1 MEQNSWSSHKKGDF
15 ILSLLN
21 YEFMQ
26 RAVLAAIFIAGIAP
40 MLGVFLVIRRQSLMA
55 DTLSHVSLAGVAL
68 GFFLNLNPNLTT
80 MLVVV
85 VAAILLEYLR
95 SMYRTY
101 SEISI
106 AILMAGGLALA
117 LVLMNLSG
125 GNSATSIQSYL
136 FGSIVT
142 ITSGQVIF
150 LGVLFVIVRV
160 LFALFKRPMYVLT
173 FDEDTAHVDGLPVHL
188 MSMAFNVLTGIAIAV
203 MIPIAGALLISAI
216 MVLPAAISMRLG
228 KSFDVVIWIATFVGL
243 FGMLSGLTSSFY
255 LDTPPGATITLVFI
269 ALFLVVN
276 IVKRLFVA
284 VQRSKNKKV
293 SQ

>member
-1 MEQNSWSSHKKGDF
+1 MAL
-15 ILSLLN
+15 LS
-21 YEFMQ
+21 YEFMR
-26 RAVLAAIFIAGIAP
+26 RAFLAAIFIAGIAP

-68 GFFLNLNPNLTT
+68 GFFLNLNPDLTT
-80 MLVVV
+80 LLIVII
-85 VAAILLEYLR
+85 AAVILEYLR
-95 SMYRTY
+95 TLYRSY

-106 AILMAGGLALA
+106 AILMSGGLALA

-142 ITSGQVIF
+142 ITQDQVWF
-150 LGVLFVIVRV
+150 LGFLFLAVFVLFS
-160 LFALFKRPMYVLT
+160 LFKRPMYVLT
-173 FDEDTAHVDGLPVHL
+173 FDEDTAHVDRLPVRI
-188 MSMAFNVLTGIAIAV
+188 MSMLFNVLTGIAIAM

-228 KSFDVVIWIATFVGL
+228 KSFNAVILISVLIGL

-269 ALFLVVN
+269 GLFLVINV
-276 IVKRLFVA
+276 VKRIVILF
-284 VQRSKNKKV
+284 QRKQRLKR
-293 SQ
+293 